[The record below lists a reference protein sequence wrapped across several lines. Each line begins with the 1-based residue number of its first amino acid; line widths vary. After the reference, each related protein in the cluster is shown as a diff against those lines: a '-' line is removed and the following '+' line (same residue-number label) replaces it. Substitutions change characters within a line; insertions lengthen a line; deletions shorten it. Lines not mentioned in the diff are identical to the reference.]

1 MTLHRFLETSA
12 IAATIAYTGLVGEP
26 GRPRYALSVVA
37 PTAGPNPADDQRKK

>member
-26 GRPRYALSVVA
+26 GRPRYCVFRPILIVHSARS
-37 PTAGPNPADDQRKK
+37 